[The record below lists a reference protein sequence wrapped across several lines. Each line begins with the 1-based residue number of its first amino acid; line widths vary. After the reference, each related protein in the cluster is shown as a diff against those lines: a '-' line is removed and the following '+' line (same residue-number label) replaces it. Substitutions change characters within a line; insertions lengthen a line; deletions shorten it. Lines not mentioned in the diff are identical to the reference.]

1 MVVEELVEPVLP
13 MKPVMLVFV
22 KKISVFLA
30 AQENNVAPMV
40 AEELVEPV
48 LRMKAVT
55 LVFAKEM
62 PVSLVV
68 L

>member
-1 MVVEELVEPVLP
+1 MAPVAPVALT
-13 MKPVMLVFV
+13 KPATLVFV
-22 KKISVFLA
+22 KRMFVSLI
-30 AQENNVAPMV
+30 AQEGSVAPMV